1 LINPRRT
8 SGADHLGIDR
18 GIGRDL
24 FYLPMVFTWDD
35 GTPVPP
41 ETVELIKP
49 VIAEINEF
57 WGSTAE
63 FRTLGA

>member
-1 LINPRRT
+1 
-8 SGADHLGIDR
+8 
-18 GIGRDL
+18 
-24 FYLPMVFTWDD
+24 MVFTWDD